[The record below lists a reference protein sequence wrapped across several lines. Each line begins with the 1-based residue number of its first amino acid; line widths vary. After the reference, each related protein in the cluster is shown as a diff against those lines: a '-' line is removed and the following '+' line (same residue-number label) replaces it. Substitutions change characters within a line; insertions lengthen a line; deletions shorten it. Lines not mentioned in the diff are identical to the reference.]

1 MIETTEAPSRR
12 LIQGAASPAAQ
23 ADAPKRVR
31 RAVGGHP
38 RGLPVSALSL
48 GWVALAVVVVLVPL
62 GYLVSLSLMT
72 QGQISAGLLFP
83 AEPAWQNWGNAW
95 NSAIPRG
102 ITNSLLAAFVGSL
115 LTLALA
121 LPGAWTIV
129 RHRTGGSALNGLIL
143 SPWLLP
149 PVVAIIPLLTLLR
162 MLGLINTLPGLT
174 LVYAL
179 MNVPVAIW
187 LLDGFIRRI
196 PVEIEEAARLDGAG
210 ELQLLRRVVVPVLGP
225 ALIAVGVIV
234 VILNYNEFLFATFL
248 TQSEGSQTVPVVL
261 AGMLSERVQ
270 DFGRIAASS
279 LLAIFPIFTIA
290 VLLQRHL
297 VEGLTTGAV
306 K

>member
-1 MIETTEAPSRR
+1 MTDIIEGPASTTLHGARPPRPRARR
-12 LIQGAASPAAQ
+12 G
-23 ADAPKRVR
+23 
-31 RAVGGHP
+31 
-38 RGLPVSALSL
+38 SL
-48 GWVALAVVVVLVPL
+48 GPSAISYAWVALSAVVVVVPL
-62 GYLVSLSLMT
+62 LYLVALSLMT

-83 AEPAWQNWGNAW
+83 TDPAWQNWVNAW

-102 ITNSLLAAFVGSL
+102 IFNSLTAAFAGAL

-121 LPGAWTIV
+121 LPGAWTIA
-129 RHRTGGSALNGLIL
+129 RHRTGGRALSGLIL

-149 PVVAIIPLLTLLR
+149 PIVAIIPLLTLLR
-162 MLGLINTLPGLT
+162 VLGLINTLEGLT

-179 MNVPVAIW
+179 INVPVAIW

-196 PVEIEEAARLDGAG
+196 PVEIEEAARIDGAG
-210 ELQLLRRVVVPVLGP
+210 EVQLLFRVVVPVLAP

-234 VILNYNEFLFATFL
+234 AILNYNEFLFATFL
-248 TQSEGSQTVPVVL
+248 TQSQDSQTVPVVL

-279 LLAIFPIFTIA
+279 LLAVIPIFTIA